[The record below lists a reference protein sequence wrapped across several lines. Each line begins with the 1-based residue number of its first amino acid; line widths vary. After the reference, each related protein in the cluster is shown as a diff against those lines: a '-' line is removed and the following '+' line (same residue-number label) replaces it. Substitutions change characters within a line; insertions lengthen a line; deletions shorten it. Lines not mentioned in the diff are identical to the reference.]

1 MKARSGRN
9 ARGRWGVR
17 RALALTIA
25 AAVVPTGALAL
36 APAASGATLYSN
48 LSGGGADSSG
58 TGEVV
63 PPAQRIAQPFVATAS
78 GTARLVGFYGVS
90 YLNQPSVV
98 SIQLHSN
105 NNGDPGP
112 VIATGAPTVVDADSD
127 AVPTC
132 TALSGVGGAPLPAL
146 SVGQTYWAVFQAQSN
161 PAFWSTASQGGG
173 APKRSSN
180 SGASWATT
188 TLAARSLLVDDG
200 QSCQPDI
207 STIPSPDPDPN
218 AELGDMYAKP
228 GGTSFQTLSASNNGV
243 AELKLTGGSFSGPDA
258 SMFKLLN
265 GEPEGKPP
273 GSAFTFPKTLG
284 SSAGGVI
291 LMYIVCA
298 PPLGT
303 DDGMYT
309 ATFTLTSNDP
319 DEGSLTWPVWC
330 LLDSTPPSL
339 EFIQSPNGRNGWF
352 VTNPAPL
359 QIRGIDPESGNRV
372 KRIFCTDNG
381 EATLDWPNGSFA
393 SFLIQPEGI
402 HALSCQGTDLA
413 NNTSAPGAFTTTV
426 KIDTTP
432 PETTKGDVGP
442 PAVSDLTG
450 FDFSFAGSDAMSGPP
465 EFECQLDSGPYELC
479 TSPASRGGLGNGTHT
494 FDVRARDG
502 AGNYDATPA
511 RWTWEVN
518 APAPRAADDTATATR
533 GTPLDIDVLAN
544 DVAPRGEPLHVVL
557 DGNGTGMGGAISV
570 AGSKVHYVPSKSFAG
585 TDSFRYWAVNGNGV
599 KSEATTVTV
608 KASCTVPK
616 MKRGAS
622 LRAVKGGLRAAACTP
637 GKVRRAYSEK
647 VNRGK
652 LIRLRKKPG
661 EVLEPAAP
669 IGIVLSK
676 GPR

>member
-1 MKARSGRN
+1 MRVRSGRN
-9 ARGRWGVR
+9 ARERWGLR
-17 RALALTIA
+17 RGLALTIA
-25 AAVVPTGALAL
+25 AAAVPAGALAL

-58 TGEVV
+58 TGQVNTT
-63 PPAQRIAQPFVATAS
+63 ADRIAQPFVATAS

-90 YLNQPSVV
+90 YGGQTAMV
-98 SIQLHSN
+98 SIQIRSN
-105 NNGDPGP
+105 NNGEPGP
-112 VIATGAPTVVDADSD
+112 ALATGDSTVIDENSD

-132 TALSGVGGAPLPAL
+132 TALSGFGGAPLPTLTA
-146 SVGQTYWAVFQAQSN
+146 GQTYWAVFQTQSN
-161 PAFWSTASQGGG
+161 TAFWSGASQGGS
-173 APKRSSN
+173 APKVSSN
-180 SGASWATT
+180 SGGSWTA
-188 TLAARSLLVDDG
+188 APYVARSLLVDDG

-207 STIPSPDPDPN
+207 STIPSPNPDPN
-218 AELGDMYAKP
+218 AELGDMYARP
-228 GGTSFQTLSASNNGV
+228 GGTSFQTLSAANNGV
-243 AELKLTGGSFSGPDA
+243 AELRLTGGSFSGPNA

-265 GEPEGKPP
+265 GEPNGHPP

-303 DDGMYT
+303 ADGMYT

-319 DEGSLTWPVWC
+319 DEGSLEWPVWC

-339 EFIQSPNGRNGWF
+339 EFIQSPDGRNGWF

-372 KRIFCTDNG
+372 KHIFCTDNG

-393 SFLIQPEGI
+393 LFSIPSEGI

-450 FDFSFAGSDAMSGPP
+450 FDFLFAGSDATSGPP
-465 EFECQLDSGPYELC
+465 EFECRLDGGPYELC
-479 TSPASRGGLGNGTHT
+479 TSPASRGGLGNSMHT
-494 FDVRARDG
+494 FEVRARDG
-502 AGNYDATPA
+502 AGNFDATPVG
-511 RWTWEVN
+511 WTWEVN

-533 GTPLDIDVLAN
+533 GVPLDIDVLAN
-544 DVAPRGEPLHVVL
+544 DVAPRGEPLHVAL
-557 DGNGTGMGGAISV
+557 DGSGTKMDGAISV
-570 AGSKVHYVPSKSFAG
+570 AGSKVHYVPSKTFAG

-608 KASCTVPK
+608 KASCMVPK
-616 MKRGAS
+616 LKRGAS
-622 LRAVKGGLRAAACTP
+622 RRAIKAGLIAAACTP

-647 VNRGK
+647 VDRGK
-652 LIRLRKKPG
+652 LIKLRKKPG

>member
-1 MKARSGRN
+1 L
-9 ARGRWGVR
+9 R
-17 RALALTIA
+17 RALALMIA
-25 AAVVPTGALAL
+25 AAAVPTGALAL

-58 TGEVV
+58 TGEVDTT
-63 PPAQRIAQPFVATAS
+63 AKRIAQPFVAAAS

-90 YLNQPSVV
+90 YLGQTARVSVA
-98 SIQLHSN
+98 IHSN
-105 NNGDPGP
+105 SGGSPGP
-112 VIATGAPTVVDADSD
+112 ALAFGASAVIDADSD

-132 TALSGVGGAPLPAL
+132 TALSGIAGGPLPTLTA
-146 SVGQTYWAVFQAQSN
+146 GQTYWAVFRTESN
-161 PAFWSTASQGGG
+161 TAFWSRASQGGST
-173 APKRSSN
+173 PKVSSD
-180 SGASWATT
+180 SGTSWAAATYV
-188 TLAARSLLVDDG
+188 ARSLLVDDG

-207 STIPSPDPDPN
+207 STIPSPNPDPN

-228 GGTSFQTLSASNNGV
+228 GGSSFQTLSAANTGV
-243 AELKLTGGSFSGPDA
+243 AQLALTAGSFSGANPG
-258 SMFKLLN
+258 MFKLLD
-265 GEPEGKPP
+265 GEPEGHPP
-273 GSAFTFPKTLG
+273 GNNFSFNPPKTLG
-284 SSAGGVI
+284 SGGGVI
-291 LMYIVCA
+291 LMYIACK

-303 DDGMYT
+303 ADGMYT

-372 KRIFCTDNG
+372 KHIFCTDNG

-393 SFLIQPEGI
+393 SFSIQSEGI

-413 NNTSAPGAFTTTV
+413 NNTSAPGAFTTMV

-450 FDFSFAGSDAMSGPP
+450 FDFSFAGSDATSGPP

-479 TSPASRGGLGNGTHT
+479 TSPASRGGLGNSTHT

-502 AGNYDATPA
+502 AGNYDATPV

-518 APAPRAADDTATATR
+518 APAPRAVDDTATATR
-533 GTPLDIDVLAN
+533 GAPLDIDVLAN

-557 DGNGTGMGGAISV
+557 DGSGTGMGGAISV
-570 AGSKVHYVPSKSFAG
+570 AGSKVHYVPSKAFAG

-622 LRAVKGGLRAAACTP
+622 LPAVKRGLMAAACTP

-647 VNRGK
+647 VDRGK
-652 LIRLRKKPG
+652 LIKLRKKPG